1 MNPASRSSL
10 LDSASGS
17 HTHTRDGG
25 NLAHASTRVGHFSF
39 HQLPQNVGADRSQIS
54 EAADWLPGRA
64 QRAGAAILRPC
75 LPAKSRP
82 PHFLKI
88 NHVAHSVLLLC
99 VSENTNTQAAW
110 GGKVIRV

>member
-1 MNPASRSSL
+1 
-10 LDSASGS
+10 
-17 HTHTRDGG
+17 
-25 NLAHASTRVGHFSF
+25 
-39 HQLPQNVGADRSQIS
+39 
-54 EAADWLPGRA
+54 
-64 QRAGAAILRPC
+64 LRPC